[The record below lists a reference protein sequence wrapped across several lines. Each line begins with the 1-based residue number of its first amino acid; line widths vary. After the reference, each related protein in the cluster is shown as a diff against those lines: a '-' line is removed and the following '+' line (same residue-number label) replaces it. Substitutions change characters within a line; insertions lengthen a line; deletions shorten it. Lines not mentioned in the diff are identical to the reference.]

1 MSALF
6 LIASTAVFPTVSKDA
21 RGHLLMIDKMNLNYF
36 TQEEANALLPVIE
49 PLMAELVE
57 RRGYVVSLAKEAGDV
72 LKDVR
77 SNVGGPALSEL
88 TQEFMAIERLIGE
101 IQAHGCL
108 VKDINVG
115 LVDFLAN
122 RNGRDVYLCWRY
134 GETAVDHYHD
144 LHTGFNDRRLA

>member
-1 MSALF
+1 
-6 LIASTAVFPTVSKDA
+6 
-21 RGHLLMIDKMNLNYF
+21 MIDRTNLTYF
-36 TQEEANALLPVIE
+36 TQDEANALLPVIE

-57 RRGYVVSLAKEAGDV
+57 RRGYVVVLAQEAGQPLQD
-72 LKDVR
+72 LY
-77 SNVGGPALSEL
+77 SNVGGAKLSQL

-101 IQAHGCL
+101 IQAHGCI

-122 RNGRDVYLCWRY
+122 RNGRDVYLCWRF
-134 GETAVDHYHD
+134 GETAVTHYHD